1 MSIMEKNIYLID
13 SRSSKQ
19 QAVIGNFVKTSI
31 LNDIVKKTYNL
42 WNNLKTVCLN
52 SYAKK
57 VSLNSGMKKIC
68 LNSEKEVSLNSE
80 KEVCLDSEKE
90 VSLDSEKEVSLDR
103 MKEVCLNSGKEISL
117 DRMKEVCLNSG
128 KEISLDSCMKEV
140 CRPIEWLCSY
150 YSDVL
155 DRKLTMRQTWLLIN
169 AQLAF
174 GAAFFPVEAPWVVR
188 IGCLVWVVSALLKC
202 KREIK

>member
-1 MSIMEKNIYLID
+1 MEKNIYLID
-13 SRSSKQ
+13 SRSTKQ

-42 WNNLKTVCLN
+42 WNNLKTACLN

-57 VSLNSGMKKIC
+57 VSLNSGRKEIS
-68 LNSEKEVSLNSE
+68 LNSKMKEESLNSE
-80 KEVCLDSEKE
+80 KEI
-90 VSLDSEKEVSLDR
+90 R
-103 MKEVCLNSGKEISL
+103 LN
-117 DRMKEVCLNSG
+117 
-128 KEISLDSCMKEV
+128 SCMKEV

-155 DRKLTMRQTWLLIN
+155 ERKLTMRQTWLLIN

>member
-1 MSIMEKNIYLID
+1 MEKNIYLID

-42 WNNLKTVCLN
+42 WNNLKTACFNSYAKDLRLNSGMKEISLNSEMKEASLN

-57 VSLNSGMKKIC
+57 ESLNSEKEISLNSGMKK
-68 LNSEKEVSLNSE
+68 
-80 KEVCLDSEKE
+80 
-90 VSLDSEKEVSLDR
+90 
-103 MKEVCLNSGKEISL
+103 
-117 DRMKEVCLNSG
+117 
-128 KEISLDSCMKEV
+128 V

-155 DRKLTMRQTWLLIN
+155 DRKLTMHQTWLLIN

-188 IGCLVWVVSALLKC
+188 IGCLVWVVSALQKC
-202 KREIK
+202 KRGLK

>member
-13 SRSSKQ
+13 SRSTEQ

-31 LNDIVKKTYNL
+31 LNDIVKKTYSL

-57 VSLNSGMKKIC
+57 TSLNSYAKKTSLNSGANEVC
-68 LNSEKEVSLNSE
+68 LNSGVNEVSLNSE
-80 KEVCLDSEKE
+80 KEVCLNSE
-90 VSLDSEKEVSLDR
+90 
-103 MKEVCLNSGKEISL
+103 KEISL
-117 DRMKEVCLNSG
+117 N
-128 KEISLDSCMKEV
+128 SCMKEV

-150 YSDVL
+150 YSNVL
-155 DRKLTMRQTWLLIN
+155 ERKLTMRQTWLLIN

-188 IGCLVWVVSALLKC
+188 IGCLAWVVSALLKC
-202 KREIK
+202 KRVFK

>member
-31 LNDIVKKTYNL
+31 LNDIVKKTYSL
-42 WNNLKTVCLN
+42 WNNLKTACLNSYAKEVRLNSEKEVCLNSCIKEVCLNSMKEESLN

-57 VSLNSGMKKIC
+57 VSLN
-68 LNSEKEVSLNSE
+68 
-80 KEVCLDSEKE
+80 
-90 VSLDSEKEVSLDR
+90 
-103 MKEVCLNSGKEISL
+103 
-117 DRMKEVCLNSG
+117 
-128 KEISLDSCMKEV
+128 SCMKEV

-202 KREIK
+202 KRGLK

>member
-1 MSIMEKNIYLID
+1 MEKNIYLID
-13 SRSSKQ
+13 SRSTKQ

-31 LNDIVKKTYNL
+31 LNDIVKKTYSL
-42 WNNLKTVCLN
+42 WNNLKTVCFN

-57 VSLNSGMKKIC
+57 VSINSDMKEI
-68 LNSEKEVSLNSE
+68 SLNSE
-80 KEVCLDSEKE
+80 KEISLDSEKE
-90 VSLDSEKEVSLDR
+90 VSLDSMKEISLNS
-103 MKEVCLNSGKEISL
+103 MKEVCLN
-117 DRMKEVCLNSG
+117 
-128 KEISLDSCMKEV
+128 SCMKEV

-155 DRKLTMRQTWLLIN
+155 DRKLTMRQTWLLVN

-202 KREIK
+202 KRGLK

>member
-1 MSIMEKNIYLID
+1 MEKNIYLID
-13 SRSSKQ
+13 SRSTKQ

-57 VSLNSGMKKIC
+57 VSINSGIKKIC
-68 LNSEKEVSLNSE
+68 LNSEKEVCLNS
-80 KEVCLDSEKE
+80 C
-90 VSLDSEKEVSLDR
+90 
-103 MKEVCLNSGKEISL
+103 MKEVCLNSK
-117 DRMKEVCLNSG
+117 KEVCLNSKKEVYLNNE
-128 KEISLDSCMKEV
+128 KEISLNSGMKKV

-155 DRKLTMRQTWLLIN
+155 DRKLTMHQTWLLIN

>member
-1 MSIMEKNIYLID
+1 MEKNIYLID
-13 SRSSKQ
+13 SRSTKQ

-31 LNDIVKKTYNL
+31 LNDIMKKTYNL

-57 VSLNSGMKKIC
+57 VRLNSGMKKIC
-68 LNSEKEVSLNSE
+68 LNSEKEVSLNS
-80 KEVCLDSEKE
+80 C
-90 VSLDSEKEVSLDR
+90 
-103 MKEVCLNSGKEISL
+103 MKEVCLNSK
-117 DRMKEVCLNSG
+117 KEVCLNSE
-128 KEISLDSCMKEV
+128 KEISLNSGMKKV

>member
-1 MSIMEKNIYLID
+1 MEKNIYLID
-13 SRSSKQ
+13 SRSTKQ

-68 LNSEKEVSLNSE
+68 LNSEKEVCLNS
-80 KEVCLDSEKE
+80 C
-90 VSLDSEKEVSLDR
+90 
-103 MKEVCLNSGKEISL
+103 MKEVCLNSKKEVYLNSKKEVYLNSEKEISL
-117 DRMKEVCLNSG
+117 N
-128 KEISLDSCMKEV
+128 SCMKKV

>member
-42 WNNLKTVCLN
+42 WNNLKTACLN

-57 VSLNSGMKKIC
+57 VRLNSGMKKIC
-68 LNSEKEVSLNSE
+68 LNSEKEVCLNSC
-80 KEVCLDSEKE
+80 K
-90 VSLDSEKEVSLDR
+90 
-103 MKEVCLNSGKEISL
+103 KEVCLNSEKEISL
-117 DRMKEVCLNSG
+117 NSG
-128 KEISLDSCMKEV
+128 MKKV

>member
-1 MSIMEKNIYLID
+1 MEKNIYLID

-31 LNDIVKKTYNL
+31 LNDIVKKTYSL
-42 WNNLKTVCLN
+42 WNNLKTVCFN

-57 VSLNSGMKKIC
+57 VSINSDMKEI
-68 LNSEKEVSLNSE
+68 SLNSE
-80 KEVCLDSEKE
+80 KEISLDSEKE
-90 VSLDSEKEVSLDR
+90 VSLDSMKEISLNSMKEISLNS
-103 MKEVCLNSGKEISL
+103 MKEVCLN
-117 DRMKEVCLNSG
+117 
-128 KEISLDSCMKEV
+128 SCMKEV

-155 DRKLTMRQTWLLIN
+155 DRKLTMRQTWLLVN

-202 KREIK
+202 KRGLK

>member
-1 MSIMEKNIYLID
+1 MEKNIYLID
-13 SRSSKQ
+13 SRSTKQ
-19 QAVIGNFVKTSI
+19 QAVIDNFVKTSI

-57 VSLNSGMKKIC
+57 VRLNSGMKKIC
-68 LNSEKEVSLNSE
+68 LNSEKEVCLNS
-80 KEVCLDSEKE
+80 C
-90 VSLDSEKEVSLDR
+90 
-103 MKEVCLNSGKEISL
+103 MKEVCLNSK
-117 DRMKEVCLNSG
+117 KEVCLNNE
-128 KEISLDSCMKEV
+128 KEISLNSCMKEV

>member
-13 SRSSKQ
+13 SRSTEQ

-31 LNDIVKKTYNL
+31 LNDIVKKTYSL

-57 VSLNSGMKKIC
+57 VRLNSSM
-68 LNSEKEVSLNSE
+68 KEVCLNSE
-80 KEVCLDSEKE
+80 KEVCLNSEKE
-90 VSLDSEKEVSLDR
+90 ICLNSEKEISLNS
-103 MKEVCLNSGKEISL
+103 MKEVCLNSEKEISL
-117 DRMKEVCLNSG
+117 N
-128 KEISLDSCMKEV
+128 SCMKKV

-150 YSDVL
+150 YSNVL
-155 DRKLTMRQTWLLIN
+155 ERKLTMRQTWLLIN

-188 IGCLVWVVSALLKC
+188 IGCLAWVVSALLKC
-202 KREIK
+202 KRGLK

>member
-1 MSIMEKNIYLID
+1 MEKNIYLID
-13 SRSSKQ
+13 SRSTKQ

-31 LNDIVKKTYNL
+31 LNDIVKKTYSL

-57 VSLNSGMKKIC
+57 VRLNSGMKKIS
-68 LNSEKEVSLNSE
+68 LNSYAKKESLNSYAKEVSLNSE
-80 KEVCLDSEKE
+80 KEISLNSYAKE
-90 VSLDSEKEVSLDR
+90 VSLNSYAKKVSL
-103 MKEVCLNSGKEISL
+103 N
-117 DRMKEVCLNSG
+117 
-128 KEISLDSCMKEV
+128 SCMKKV

-150 YSDVL
+150 YSNVL
-155 DRKLTMRQTWLLIN
+155 ERKLTMRQTWLLIN

-202 KREIK
+202 KRGLK

>member
-1 MSIMEKNIYLID
+1 
-13 SRSSKQ
+13 
-19 QAVIGNFVKTSI
+19 
-31 LNDIVKKTYNL
+31 
-42 WNNLKTVCLN
+42 
-52 SYAKK
+52 
-57 VSLNSGMKKIC
+57 MKEI
-68 LNSEKEVSLNSE
+68 SLNSE
-80 KEVCLDSEKE
+80 KKICLDSEKE
-90 VSLDSEKEVSLDR
+90 ICLNS
-103 MKEVCLNSGKEISL
+103 MKEVCLNSG
-117 DRMKEVCLNSG
+117 MK
-128 KEISLDSCMKEV
+128 KV

-202 KREIK
+202 KRGLK

>member
-13 SRSSKQ
+13 SRSTKQ

-31 LNDIVKKTYNL
+31 LNDIVKKTYSL

-52 SYAKK
+52 CYAKEVSINSDMK
-57 VSLNSGMKKIC
+57 EESLNSDMKK
-68 LNSEKEVSLNSE
+68 VSLNSE
-80 KEVCLDSEKE
+80 KEI
-90 VSLDSEKEVSLDR
+90 SLDS
-103 MKEVCLNSGKEISL
+103 MKEISLNSMKEFCLNSG
-117 DRMKEVCLNSG
+117 MK
-128 KEISLDSCMKEV
+128 KV

-202 KREIK
+202 KRGLK

>member
-1 MSIMEKNIYLID
+1 MEKNIYLID

-42 WNNLKTVCLN
+42 WNNLKTACLN

-57 VSLNSGMKKIC
+57 VSLNSDMKEISLYSYAKKESLYSEKEIS
-68 LNSEKEVSLNSE
+68 LNSYAKEVSLNSYA
-80 KEVCLDSEKE
+80 KK
-90 VSLDSEKEVSLDR
+90 VSL
-103 MKEVCLNSGKEISL
+103 N
-117 DRMKEVCLNSG
+117 
-128 KEISLDSCMKEV
+128 SCMKEV

-202 KREIK
+202 KRGLK

>member
-42 WNNLKTVCLN
+42 WNNLKTACFNSYAKKVSINSEMKEASLNSYAKKESLNSEKEVSLN

-57 VSLNSGMKKIC
+57 VSLNSYA
-68 LNSEKEVSLNSE
+68 
-80 KEVCLDSEKE
+80 
-90 VSLDSEKEVSLDR
+90 
-103 MKEVCLNSGKEISL
+103 
-117 DRMKEVCLNSG
+117 
-128 KEISLDSCMKEV
+128 KEV

-150 YSDVL
+150 YSNVL
-155 DRKLTMRQTWLLIN
+155 DRKLTMRQTWLLVN

-174 GAAFFPVEAPWVVR
+174 GAAFFPVEAPWGVR

-202 KREIK
+202 KRGLK

>member
-1 MSIMEKNIYLID
+1 MEKNIYLID
-13 SRSSKQ
+13 SRSTKQ

-57 VSLNSGMKKIC
+57 VSLNSGIKKIC
-68 LNSEKEVSLNSE
+68 LNSEKEVSLNS
-80 KEVCLDSEKE
+80 C
-90 VSLDSEKEVSLDR
+90 
-103 MKEVCLNSGKEISL
+103 MKEVCLNSKKEVYLNSEKEISL
-117 DRMKEVCLNSG
+117 NSG
-128 KEISLDSCMKEV
+128 MKKI

>member
-1 MSIMEKNIYLID
+1 MEKNIYLID
-13 SRSSKQ
+13 SRSTKQ

-31 LNDIVKKTYNL
+31 LNDIVKKTYSL

-52 SYAKK
+52 SYTKK
-57 VSLNSGMKKIC
+57 VCLNSYTKKVRLNSGLKKVC
-68 LNSEKEVSLNSE
+68 LNSE
-80 KEVCLDSEKE
+80 KEVCLDSC
-90 VSLDSEKEVSLDR
+90 
-103 MKEVCLNSGKEISL
+103 MKEVCLNSEKEISL
-117 DRMKEVCLNSG
+117 DRMKEVYLNSE
-128 KEISLDSCMKEV
+128 KEISLNSCMKKV

>member
-31 LNDIVKKTYNL
+31 LNDIVKKTYSL

-52 SYAKK
+52 SYANK
-57 VSLNSGMKKIC
+57 VCLNSGMKEISLNSGMKK
-68 LNSEKEVSLNSE
+68 
-80 KEVCLDSEKE
+80 
-90 VSLDSEKEVSLDR
+90 
-103 MKEVCLNSGKEISL
+103 
-117 DRMKEVCLNSG
+117 
-128 KEISLDSCMKEV
+128 V

-188 IGCLVWVVSALLKC
+188 IGCLVWVVSALQRC

>member
-1 MSIMEKNIYLID
+1 MEKNIYLID

-31 LNDIVKKTYNL
+31 LNDIVKKTYSL

-52 SYAKK
+52 SGMKEESLNSDMKKVSLNSEMKEASLNSYAKK
-57 VSLNSGMKKIC
+57 VSLNS
-68 LNSEKEVSLNSE
+68 E
-80 KEVCLDSEKE
+80 
-90 VSLDSEKEVSLDR
+90 
-103 MKEVCLNSGKEISL
+103 KEISL
-117 DRMKEVCLNSG
+117 N
-128 KEISLDSCMKEV
+128 SCMKEV

-150 YSDVL
+150 YSNVL
-155 DRKLTMRQTWLLIN
+155 DRKRTMHQTWLLIN

-188 IGCLVWVVSALLKC
+188 IGCLAWVVSALLKC
-202 KREIK
+202 KRGLK

>member
-1 MSIMEKNIYLID
+1 MEKNIYLID
-13 SRSSKQ
+13 SRSTKQ

-31 LNDIVKKTYNL
+31 LNDIVKKTYSL

-52 SYAKK
+52 SYANK
-57 VSLNSGMKKIC
+57 VRLNSCMKKIC
-68 LNSEKEVSLNSE
+68 LNSEKEISLNSE
-80 KEVCLDSEKE
+80 KEI
-90 VSLDSEKEVSLDR
+90 SLDS
-103 MKEVCLNSGKEISL
+103 MKEISL
-117 DRMKEVCLNSG
+117 NSMKEVYLN
-128 KEISLDSCMKEV
+128 SCMKEV

-188 IGCLVWVVSALLKC
+188 IGCLMWVVSALLKC
-202 KREIK
+202 KRGLK

>member
-1 MSIMEKNIYLID
+1 MEKNIYLID

-57 VSLNSGMKKIC
+57 VRLNSGMKKIC
-68 LNSEKEVSLNSE
+68 LNSEKEVSLNS
-80 KEVCLDSEKE
+80 C
-90 VSLDSEKEVSLDR
+90 
-103 MKEVCLNSGKEISL
+103 MKEVCLNSKKEVYLNSEKEISL
-117 DRMKEVCLNSG
+117 N
-128 KEISLDSCMKEV
+128 SCMKKV

>member
-1 MSIMEKNIYLID
+1 MEKNIYLID
-13 SRSSKQ
+13 SRSTKQ

-42 WNNLKTVCLN
+42 WNDLKTVCLN

-57 VSLNSGMKKIC
+57 VSLNSGIKKIC
-68 LNSEKEVSLNSE
+68 LNSEKEVSLNS
-80 KEVCLDSEKE
+80 C
-90 VSLDSEKEVSLDR
+90 
-103 MKEVCLNSGKEISL
+103 MKEVCLNSKKEVYLNSEKEISL
-117 DRMKEVCLNSG
+117 N
-128 KEISLDSCMKEV
+128 SCMKKV

-155 DRKLTMRQTWLLIN
+155 ERKLTMRQTWLLIN

>member
-13 SRSSKQ
+13 SRSTKQ

-57 VSLNSGMKKIC
+57 VRLNSGMKKIC
-68 LNSEKEVSLNSE
+68 LNSEKEVSLNS
-80 KEVCLDSEKE
+80 C
-90 VSLDSEKEVSLDR
+90 
-103 MKEVCLNSGKEISL
+103 MKEVCLNSKKEVYLNSEKEISL
-117 DRMKEVCLNSG
+117 NN
-128 KEISLDSCMKEV
+128 CMKKV

-155 DRKLTMRQTWLLIN
+155 ERKLTMRQTWLLIN

>member
-13 SRSSKQ
+13 SRSTKQ
-19 QAVIGNFVKTSI
+19 QAVIGNFVKASI
-31 LNDIVKKTYNL
+31 LNDIVKKTYSL
-42 WNNLKTVCLN
+42 WNNLKTVCFN

-57 VSLNSGMKKIC
+57 VSINSDMKEISLNSEKEVC
-68 LNSEKEVSLNSE
+68 LNSEKEVSLDSMKEISLYSMKEISLYSMKEISLNS
-80 KEVCLDSEKE
+80 
-90 VSLDSEKEVSLDR
+90 
-103 MKEVCLNSGKEISL
+103 MKEVCLNSG
-117 DRMKEVCLNSG
+117 MK
-128 KEISLDSCMKEV
+128 KV

-202 KREIK
+202 KRGLSEK

>member
-1 MSIMEKNIYLID
+1 MEKNIYLID
-13 SRSSKQ
+13 SRSTKQ
-19 QAVIGNFVKTSI
+19 QAVIDNFVKTSI

-57 VSLNSGMKKIC
+57 VRLNSGMKKIC

-80 KEVCLDSEKE
+80 KEV
-90 VSLDSEKEVSLDR
+90 SLNSC
-103 MKEVCLNSGKEISL
+103 MKEVCLNSKKEVYLNSEKEISL
-117 DRMKEVCLNSG
+117 NSG
-128 KEISLDSCMKEV
+128 MKKI

-155 DRKLTMRQTWLLIN
+155 ERKLTMRQTWLLIN

>member
-1 MSIMEKNIYLID
+1 MEKNIYLID
-13 SRSSKQ
+13 SRSTKQ

-42 WNNLKTVCLN
+42 WNDLKTVCLN

-68 LNSEKEVSLNSE
+68 LNSEKEVSLNS
-80 KEVCLDSEKE
+80 C
-90 VSLDSEKEVSLDR
+90 
-103 MKEVCLNSGKEISL
+103 MKEVCLNSKKEVYLNSEKEISL
-117 DRMKEVCLNSG
+117 N
-128 KEISLDSCMKEV
+128 SCMKKV

-150 YSDVL
+150 YSNVL

-188 IGCLVWVVSALLKC
+188 IGSLVWVVSALLKC

>member
-13 SRSSKQ
+13 SRSTKQ

-42 WNNLKTVCLN
+42 WNNLKTVCIN

-57 VSLNSGMKKIC
+57 VRLNSVMKKIC
-68 LNSEKEVSLNSE
+68 LNSEKEVSLNNE
-80 KEVCLDSEKE
+80 
-90 VSLDSEKEVSLDR
+90 
-103 MKEVCLNSGKEISL
+103 KEISL
-117 DRMKEVCLNSG
+117 NN
-128 KEISLDSCMKEV
+128 CMKKV
-140 CRPIEWLCSY
+140 CRPIEWLCYY

-155 DRKLTMRQTWLLIN
+155 ERKLTMRQTWLLIN

>member
-1 MSIMEKNIYLID
+1 MEKNIYLID
-13 SRSSKQ
+13 SRSTKQ

-42 WNNLKTVCLN
+42 WNNLKTVCVN

-68 LNSEKEVSLNSE
+68 LNSEKEVCLNSCMKEVCLNSE
-80 KEVCLDSEKE
+80 KEVCLNNEKGI
-90 VSLDSEKEVSLDR
+90 S
-103 MKEVCLNSGKEISL
+103 LNSG
-117 DRMKEVCLNSG
+117 MK
-128 KEISLDSCMKEV
+128 KV

-155 DRKLTMRQTWLLIN
+155 ERKLTMRQTWLLIN

-174 GAAFFPVEAPWVVR
+174 GAAFFPVESPWVVR
-188 IGCLVWVVSALLKC
+188 IGCLAWVISALLKC

>member
-13 SRSSKQ
+13 SRSTEQ

-31 LNDIVKKTYNL
+31 LNDIVKKTYSL

-57 VSLNSGMKKIC
+57 VRLNS
-68 LNSEKEVSLNSE
+68 S
-80 KEVCLDSEKE
+80 
-90 VSLDSEKEVSLDR
+90 
-103 MKEVCLNSGKEISL
+103 MKEVCLNSEKEISL
-117 DRMKEVCLNSG
+117 N
-128 KEISLDSCMKEV
+128 SCMKKV

-150 YSDVL
+150 YSNVL
-155 DRKLTMRQTWLLIN
+155 ERKLTMRQTWLLIN

-188 IGCLVWVVSALLKC
+188 IGCLAWVVSALLKC

>member
-1 MSIMEKNIYLID
+1 MEKNIYLID
-13 SRSSKQ
+13 SRSTKQ

-31 LNDIVKKTYNL
+31 LNDIVKKTYSL
-42 WNNLKTVCLN
+42 WNDLKTACLN

-57 VSLNSGMKKIC
+57 VSLNSDMKEES
-68 LNSEKEVSLNSE
+68 LNSYAKKESLNSYAKEVSLNSYAKEVSLNSE
-80 KEVCLDSEKE
+80 KEI
-90 VSLDSEKEVSLDR
+90 SLNS
-103 MKEVCLNSGKEISL
+103 MKEVCLNSG
-117 DRMKEVCLNSG
+117 MK
-128 KEISLDSCMKEV
+128 KV

-155 DRKLTMRQTWLLIN
+155 DRKLTMRQTWLLVN

-188 IGCLVWVVSALLKC
+188 IGCLVWVVSALQKC
-202 KREIK
+202 KRGLK

>member
-1 MSIMEKNIYLID
+1 MEKNIYLID

-31 LNDIVKKTYNL
+31 LNDIVKKTYSL
-42 WNNLKTVCLN
+42 WNNLKTACFNSYAKKVSINSEMKEASLNSYAKKESLNSEKEVSLN

-57 VSLNSGMKKIC
+57 VSLNSYA
-68 LNSEKEVSLNSE
+68 
-80 KEVCLDSEKE
+80 
-90 VSLDSEKEVSLDR
+90 
-103 MKEVCLNSGKEISL
+103 
-117 DRMKEVCLNSG
+117 
-128 KEISLDSCMKEV
+128 KEV

-150 YSDVL
+150 YSNVL
-155 DRKLTMRQTWLLIN
+155 DRKLTMRQTWLLVN

-174 GAAFFPVEAPWVVR
+174 GAAFFPVEAPWGVR

-202 KREIK
+202 KRGLK

>member
-1 MSIMEKNIYLID
+1 MEKNIYLID
-13 SRSSKQ
+13 SRSTKQ
-19 QAVIGNFVKTSI
+19 QAVIDNFVKTSI

-42 WNNLKTVCLN
+42 WNNLKTACLN
-52 SYAKK
+52 NYAKK
-57 VSLNSGMKKIC
+57 VSLNSGIKKICLNSGMKKIC
-68 LNSEKEVSLNSE
+68 LNSEKEVSLNSCM
-80 KEVCLDSEKE
+80 KKVCLNSEKE
-90 VSLDSEKEVSLDR
+90 VY
-103 MKEVCLNSGKEISL
+103 LNSEKEISL
-117 DRMKEVCLNSG
+117 NSG
-128 KEISLDSCMKEV
+128 MKKV

-155 DRKLTMRQTWLLIN
+155 ERKLTMRQTWLLIN

>member
-1 MSIMEKNIYLID
+1 MEKNIYLID
-13 SRSSKQ
+13 SRSTKQ

-31 LNDIVKKTYNL
+31 LNDIMKKTYNL

-68 LNSEKEVSLNSE
+68 LNSEKEVSLNS
-80 KEVCLDSEKE
+80 C
-90 VSLDSEKEVSLDR
+90 
-103 MKEVCLNSGKEISL
+103 MKEVCLNSKKEVYLNSEKEISL
-117 DRMKEVCLNSG
+117 NSG
-128 KEISLDSCMKEV
+128 MKKI

-155 DRKLTMRQTWLLIN
+155 ERKLTMRQTWLLIN

-188 IGCLVWVVSALLKC
+188 IGCLAWVISALLKC

>member
-1 MSIMEKNIYLID
+1 MEKNIYLID
-13 SRSSKQ
+13 SRSTKQ

-52 SYAKK
+52 SYANK
-57 VSLNSGMKKIC
+57 VRLNSGMKKIC
-68 LNSEKEVSLNSE
+68 LNSEKEVCLNS
-80 KEVCLDSEKE
+80 C
-90 VSLDSEKEVSLDR
+90 
-103 MKEVCLNSGKEISL
+103 MKEVCLNSK
-117 DRMKEVCLNSG
+117 KEVYLNSKKEVYLNSEKEVSLNSG
-128 KEISLDSCMKEV
+128 MKKV

>member
-1 MSIMEKNIYLID
+1 MEKNIYLID
-13 SRSSKQ
+13 SRSTKQ

-42 WNNLKTVCLN
+42 WNNLKTACLN
-52 SYAKK
+52 NYANK

-68 LNSEKEVSLNSE
+68 LNSEKEVSLNS
-80 KEVCLDSEKE
+80 C
-90 VSLDSEKEVSLDR
+90 
-103 MKEVCLNSGKEISL
+103 MKEVCLNSKKEVYLNSEKEISL
-117 DRMKEVCLNSG
+117 NN
-128 KEISLDSCMKEV
+128 CMKKV

-155 DRKLTMRQTWLLIN
+155 ERKLTMRQTWLLIN

>member
-1 MSIMEKNIYLID
+1 MEKNIYLID
-13 SRSSKQ
+13 SRSTKQ
-19 QAVIGNFVKTSI
+19 QAVIDNFVKTSI

-57 VSLNSGMKKIC
+57 VRLNSGMKKNC
-68 LNSEKEVSLNSE
+68 LNSEKEVSLNSGM
-80 KEVCLDSEKE
+80 KE
-90 VSLDSEKEVSLDR
+90 VSLNSC
-103 MKEVCLNSGKEISL
+103 MKEVCLNSE
-117 DRMKEVCLNSG
+117 KEVCLNNE
-128 KEISLDSCMKEV
+128 KEISLNSGMKKI

-188 IGCLVWVVSALLKC
+188 IGCLAWVISALLKC

>member
-1 MSIMEKNIYLID
+1 MEKNIYLID
-13 SRSSKQ
+13 SRSTKQ

-31 LNDIVKKTYNL
+31 LIDIVKKTYNL

-68 LNSEKEVSLNSE
+68 LNSEKEVCLNS
-80 KEVCLDSEKE
+80 C
-90 VSLDSEKEVSLDR
+90 
-103 MKEVCLNSGKEISL
+103 MKEVCLNSKKEVYLNSKKEVYLNSEKEISL
-117 DRMKEVCLNSG
+117 N
-128 KEISLDSCMKEV
+128 SCMKKI

-150 YSDVL
+150 YSNVL